1 MTLHTEVTGAA
12 TMTGWNPI
20 PATDTLPTPEQE
32 MALAQLEQ
40 RISHQTAG
48 RIHDLRVEAIGDQIL
63 LSGRTNTYYAKQ
75 LATQIALDA
84 DSSLLLKNSI
94 EVI

>member
-1 MTLHTEVTGAA
+1 
-12 TMTGWNPI
+12 MTGWNQI
-20 PATDTLPTPEQE
+20 PETNTLPTPEQE
-32 MALAQLEQ
+32 LALARLEQ

-48 RIHDLRVEAIGDQIL
+48 RIHNLRVQAVGEGIL

-94 EVI
+94 EVV